1 MTKYKLLVAGIL
13 FSLFTVSCSM
23 DTGGVKTSNN
33 MEKYALEYVKDNNLL
48 HESEVIAAYYD
59 YTVSLDGTEAVILTN
74 ERLLYHNKETSD
86 SSFLLKDITDVKH
99 RAESLIG
106 DIIEV
111 YSANGDVFVI
121 EVAPLNDGK
130 LFLNVLKSKIAVLE

>member
-1 MTKYKLLVAGIL
+1 MP
-13 FSLFTVSCSM
+13 
-23 DTGGVKTSNN
+23 
-33 MEKYALEYVKDNNLL
+33 
-48 HESEVIAAYYD
+48 
-59 YTVSLDGTEAVILTN
+59 
-74 ERLLYHNKETSD
+74 NKF
-86 SSFLLKDITDVKH
+86 FLLKDIIDVKH